1 MIKEELKK
9 KCVDVDVQNLSD
21 IKKDKTININSKKE
35 VYKFYENI
43 SLEKLLKI
51 YIEYYGINSLF
62 NLVNYYNRKNKK
74 GVLKM
79 NEELKELKEVLI
91 KLEEKSINDNNL
103 YNYLN
108 QSKFFNKS
116 IGDIIAE
123 LKRDIKKEFI
133 NNEEELKQELKSYN
147 IEDQTR
153 ILKELKEEL
162 KQEITEEIKT
172 NDKDINNNKNYTKH
186 LKRRNNYL
194 FGKLNELN
202 QY

>member
-1 MIKEELKK
+1 MK
-9 KCVDVDVQNLSD
+9 
-21 IKKDKTININSKKE
+21 
-35 VYKFYENI
+35 
-43 SLEKLLKI
+43 
-51 YIEYYGINSLF
+51 
-62 NLVNYYNRKNKK
+62 
-74 GVLKM
+74 
-79 NEELKELKEVLI
+79 EELKELKEVLI

-108 QSKFFNKS
+108 QSRFFNKS

-172 NDKDINNNKNYTKH
+172 NDIDINNNKNYTKH

-194 FGKLNELN
+194 FSKLNELN